1 MLQAD
6 LNWDFKDQRLFAAAC
21 SGDGPEFQR
30 LEFLGDAIADAVLVR
45 WIHQWST
52 GTVAV
57 LSGARQQLT
66 SDATLGRLAL
76 LTGLHEVLTP
86 ALRAVPERTGDLIE
100 AIVGAAFLD
109 GGWVAATRV
118 CEAVFSPWLSEP
130 QGATARA
137 ARIDTVVVRRNSK
150 WRWTYRLWTDQS
162 PRPIT
167 KSGATGDL
175 VSGEIE
181 ALTVALE
188 QLDRAV
194 PSVWVEMSS
203 DLQAVMADDRHND
216 YTPAVQTLRAMLA
229 QYDGVWIVP
238 SDRIDTTLRLWGRD
252 PGEPDGVLSGF
263 EHLIG
268 HDFAANSLERLALT
282 PGPEQ
287 RRLAFV
293 GGTILKSAAAIQAFT
308 TQPQGNE
315 GNLTNTVTDTIALA
329 RLNRIA
335 LSRGLPELLMPG
347 ERPADPIQIVKAA
360 LGALA
365 IDAGAEQATQLAT
378 EWISKVRVSGASV
391 NALCSI
397 YGHYART
404 ATDAP
409 LVAHIEL
416 STQRNTSAW
425 EFNDQTV
432 TPMIRMIE
440 GICTAID
447 SLTAADAACPIV
459 IAAPPR
465 LVEAF
470 EDPAGVNPQ
479 TKQALSRLMSRLD
492 ERGIKAVWGSQ
503 PTQPTASAHRRTP
516 KPNLAL
522 LQTSTNPT
530 KELR

>member
-6 LNWDFKDQRLFAAAC
+6 LNWDFNDQRLFAAAC

-30 LEFLGDAIADAVLVR
+30 LEFLGDAIADAVLVP

-100 AIVGAAFLD
+100 AIVGAAFID
-109 GGWVAATRV
+109 GGWVAATKV

-130 QGATARA
+130 QGVIARA
-137 ARIDTVVVRRNSK
+137 ARIDTVVVRHNSK
-150 WRWTYRLWTDQS
+150 WRWTYRLWADQS

-167 KSGATGDL
+167 KSGSAGDL

-194 PSVWVEMSS
+194 SSVWVEMSS
-203 DLQAVMADDRHND
+203 DLQAAMADGQHNE

-263 EHLIG
+263 EHLMG
-268 HDFAANSLERLALT
+268 HDFAAQSLERLALR

-293 GGTILKSAAAIQAFT
+293 GGTILKSAASIHAFT
-308 TQPQGNE
+308 RQPQGNE
-315 GNLTNTVTDTIALA
+315 GNLSHTVTDTIALA
-329 RLNRIA
+329 RLYRIA
-335 LSRGLPELLMPG
+335 LSRGLPALLMPG
-347 ERPADPIQIVKAA
+347 ERPSDPTQIIKAA

-365 IDAGAEQATQLAT
+365 IDAGPEQATQLAI
-378 EWISKVRVSGASV
+378 EWISKVSVSGANV
-391 NALCSI
+391 NAVCSI

-404 ATDAP
+404 AADAP

-416 STQRNTSAW
+416 CTPHSTSAW
-425 EFNDQTV
+425 EFSDQSV
-432 TPMIRMIE
+432 TPMIRLIE

-447 SLTAADAACPIV
+447 SLTPADAARPI
-459 IAAPPR
+459 IITAPPR

-470 EDPAGVNPQ
+470 EDPSSVNPQ
-479 TKQALSRLMSRLD
+479 TNQAMSRLMSRLD
-492 ERGIKAVWGSQ
+492 ERGIKAVWG
-503 PTQPTASAHRRTP
+503 TQP
-516 KPNLAL
+516 
-522 LQTSTNPT
+522 
-530 KELR
+530 